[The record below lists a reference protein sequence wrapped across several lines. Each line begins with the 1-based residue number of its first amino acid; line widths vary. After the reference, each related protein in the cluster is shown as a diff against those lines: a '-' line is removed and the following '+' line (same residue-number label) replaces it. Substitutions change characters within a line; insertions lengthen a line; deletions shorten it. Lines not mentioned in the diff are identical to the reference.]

1 MSPIHIT
8 IPVYYT
14 KTWKTKDQTKTWLL
28 SLNWFRNSHHFEQN
42 EVKAFMHQ
50 YLHPQL
56 ITIKPFTQQFRVIYH
71 YYYKSKVSD
80 LPNVGPLASKWLLDA
95 MQELGI
101 IKNDNVQ
108 YLVEEHYYATAHD
121 PINPR
126 IEATI
131 LLKEPINDDS

>member
-14 KTWKTKDQTKTWLL
+14 KTWKTKDKTKTWLL
-28 SLNWFRNSHHFEQN
+28 SLNWYRNAHHFEQN
-42 EVKAFMHQ
+42 EVKAYMHQ
-50 YLHPQL
+50 CLHPQL
-56 ITIKPFTQQFRVIYH
+56 ITIKPFTRQFKVVYH

-108 YLVEEHYYATAHD
+108 HLVEEHYYATAYD
-121 PINPR
+121 PTNPR

-131 LLKEPINDDS
+131 LLKEPINDES